1 MHKFNPDKS
10 LGSSWH
16 PWIYEGEPQLPIQED
31 ETGVVLHELWSHYD
45 RSRDLEFIEELYYP
59 LIRRAA
65 DFMIGYRNDET
76 GLPKASYDLWEE
88 KIGVHTYT
96 VASVYGGLKSAS
108 KIARLLGKSGD
119 ARKFDAIAG
128 GIKQA
133 MMDQMII
140 DGVFTKGFKGTG
152 SLDQPDTTADVS
164 TVYGLYKY
172 GVLSA
177 DHELLQETASYVFS
191 DISLDTDVG
200 GYARYAGDYY
210 YRNEDHTGIP
220 GNPWFIATLWH
231 ARFCINTADTLDDL
245 KPAQKDFAWV
255 TDHALPS
262 GVLSE
267 QVDPYT
273 GEQKSAA
280 PLIWSHA
287 EFIKALLAFEDAVA
301 KIKE

>member
-1 MHKFNPDKS
+1 M
-10 LGSSWH
+10 
-16 PWIYEGEPQLPIQED
+16 YEGEPQLPIQED

-45 RSRDLEFIEELYYP
+45 RSRDLEFIEDLYYP

-96 VASVYGGLKSAS
+96 VASVYGGLRSAS

-119 ARKFDAIAG
+119 ARTFDVVADE
-128 GIKQA
+128 IKQA
-133 MMDQMII
+133 MLDHLVV
-140 DGVFTKGFKGTG
+140 DGIFIKGYSGVG
-152 SLDQPDTTADVS
+152 SLDQPDHTADIS

-172 GVLSA
+172 GVLPT
-177 DHELLQETASYVFS
+177 DDERLEDTAEHVFTKLR
-191 DISLDTDVG
+191 LDTAVG
-200 GYARYAGDYY
+200 GFARYDGDDYY
-210 YRNEDHTGIP
+210 RSEEHTNVP

-231 ARFCINTADTLDDL
+231 SRFCINTADTLDDL
-245 KPAQKDFAWV
+245 KPAQEDFAWV
-255 TDHALPS
+255 IDHALAS

-280 PLIWSHA
+280 PLVWSHA

-301 KIKE
+301 ETKQ